1 MELRRRRGDEHVV
14 VAERTFAVDGTYT
27 VTLTVTDAW
36 GDFASTTRV
45 VTIAKPATNVRA
57 GAGDQRPGVCG
68 EAVHALAHRLSRP
81 NGDTFTYLWNFGD
94 GSATSTTAS
103 PVKTYTADGT
113 YTITLTVTDAWGDAA
128 STTRVLTITEPPTN
142 VAPVAVIPVPS
153 CTGRVCN
160 FTSAGTA
167 DANGDVI
174 TYLWNW
180 GDATATSTAAA
191 ASHTFVNAGT
201 YIVTLTVTDAWGD
214 AGSTT
219 REITLA

>member
-1 MELRRRRGDEHVV
+1 MARRC
-14 VAERTFAVDGTYT
+14 TFSPTGSAD
-27 VTLTVTDAW
+27 
-36 GDFASTTRV
+36 
-45 VTIAKPATNVRA
+45 
-57 GAGDQRPGVCG
+57 
-68 EAVHALAHRLSRP
+68 P

-167 DANGDVI
+167 DANGDAI

-214 AGSTT
+214 VGTVT